1 VGPKYKQGKNK
12 LEFLNFFIK
21 SYPLLLYGLEFT
33 LIIWV
38 SCICFGSIF
47 GLILALGR
55 IYGNKLIYSFCT
67 WYIELFRGTPML
79 IQILLI
85 YLGLPDI
92 GIVLRP
98 IIAAILAAI
107 LNTAAYQAEYFRG
120 SIQGIKIG
128 QIIAARSL
136 GMNKYKAI
144 RYIILPQALRYVIP
158 QWSNEVIIQLKDTSL
173 AFAIG
178 VPELM
183 AQAKIIGFTSFRYLE
198 IFSIAAFF
206 YLFIVTIVAKLLSIL
221 ERMTKIPT

>member
-1 VGPKYKQGKNK
+1 M
-12 LEFLNFFIK
+12 EFFRFFIE
-21 SYPLLLYGLEFT
+21 SYPSLLYGLEFT

-38 SCICFGSIF
+38 TCICFGSIF
-47 GLILALGR
+47 GLMLSLGR
-55 IYGNKLIYSFCT
+55 VYGNKIIYSICT
-67 WYIELFRGTPML
+67 WYIEFFRGTPML

-85 YLGLPDI
+85 YLGLPDV

-98 IIAAILAAI
+98 LVAAITAAI

-120 SIQGIKIG
+120 SIQAVKSG
-128 QIIAARSL
+128 QVIAAKSL

-144 RYIILPQALRYVIP
+144 RYVILPQALRYVIP

-183 AQAKIIGFTSFRYLE
+183 AQAKIIGFTSFRYFE
-198 IFSIAAFF
+198 IFLIAAFL
-206 YLFIVTIVAKLLSIL
+206 YLIIVTIVAHLLSIL
-221 ERMTKIPT
+221 QIRTKIPI